1 MTFEELIQ
9 KGGPAMWPLLV
20 LSILSLSTI
29 IDRLWFWT
37 NLLIREKRT
46 VNRVLEAARRDW
58 SIATEM
64 ARRAIKQP
72 IGRFLYSPLRL
83 QKPEPEVFKL
93 ALESAGEDE
102 LASMRKGDKLL
113 EGVIALAPMLGLLGT
128 VLGLIGS
135 LGSIRLGD
143 LGTSSTAGV
152 TVGIGEAL
160 ISTAAGLVVAI
171 FSLVFYRLFQSLLFN
186 QMKVFRKAGN
196 ELELLYR
203 QHWQQISLNQYNTPN
218 NNPYFSS
225 SLVPISQNIAEKLE
239 TESKNTDFSP
249 KINVEKPSDQNYRNA
264 ADKLEQE
271 PKNTDFSPKIDIDKS
286 PEKTNNSQNV
296 SNTLKPKK
304 ENTDFSPKTDVEK
317 SPESVSYTHL
327 TLPTTSRV

>member
-29 IDRLWFWT
+29 IDRIWFWT
-37 NLLIREKRT
+37 SLLIKEKQT
-46 VNRVLEAARRDW
+46 VNRVLESARRDW

-64 ARRAIKQP
+64 ARRNQKQP
-72 IGRFLYSPLRL
+72 IGRFLYAPLRL
-83 QKPEPEVFKL
+83 QHPEPEVFKL
-93 ALESAGEDE
+93 ALEAAADDE

-160 ISTAAGLVVAI
+160 ISTATGLVVAI

-203 QHWQQISLNQYNTPN
+203 QYWQQVFL
-218 NNPYFSS
+218 SS
-225 SLVPISQNIAEKLE
+225 SSENQNPGFSTSFIQNTQNNINTLE
-239 TESKNTDFSP
+239 PDQKPTDFLSENDP
-249 KINVEKPSDQNYRNA
+249 EQSQDNSHDQ
-264 ADKLEQE
+264 
-271 PKNTDFSPKIDIDKS
+271 
-286 PEKTNNSQNV
+286 
-296 SNTLKPKK
+296 
-304 ENTDFSPKTDVEK
+304 
-317 SPESVSYTHL
+317 
-327 TLPTTSRV
+327 

>member
-29 IDRLWFWT
+29 IDRIWFWT
-37 NLLIREKRT
+37 SLLIKEKQT
-46 VNRVLEAARRDW
+46 VNRVLESARRDW
-58 SIATEM
+58 SIAAEM
-64 ARRAIKQP
+64 ARRNQKQP
-72 IGRFLYSPLRL
+72 IGRFLYAPLRL
-83 QKPEPEVFKL
+83 QYPEPEVFKL
-93 ALESAGEDE
+93 ALEAAADDE

-160 ISTAAGLVVAI
+160 ISTATGLVVAI

-203 QHWQQISLNQYNTPN
+203 QYWQQVFL
-218 NNPYFSS
+218 SS
-225 SLVPISQNIAEKLE
+225 SSENQNPGFSTSFIQNTQNNINTLE
-239 TESKNTDFSP
+239 PNQKPTDFLSENDP
-249 KINVEKPSDQNYRNA
+249 EQSQDNSHDQ
-264 ADKLEQE
+264 
-271 PKNTDFSPKIDIDKS
+271 
-286 PEKTNNSQNV
+286 
-296 SNTLKPKK
+296 
-304 ENTDFSPKTDVEK
+304 
-317 SPESVSYTHL
+317 
-327 TLPTTSRV
+327 